1 MLARLTMLPWLI
13 LIVAL
18 APQAN
23 SLSTV
28 LKDAADR
35 FDVVRMHGQPAD
47 ESAEFVN
54 FLVRQEPN
62 LGDDPVFRH
71 AEARYLLLLGDL
83 QHSREV
89 FARIPDDALSDPSD
103 LLARLAD
110 AYGQD
115 PARALSLAGRASSTA
130 DPEGRNLFVD
140 WVHGVLASRL
150 APSRGDHVQ
159 ERAFL
164 EALFTS
170 GDDIQNKTTA
180 ALRMWAEAQTTRDP
194 ARLRQLMSEEFPDPL
209 SYGPRYQLLLYD
221 LVERQSKDPSLLA
234 DAANRRHAL
243 VERLLPLLQRQPA
256 GRGTENKRICYWI
269 AFARNRETQLLRKA
283 HGGGH
288 ELFNLV
294 KDAAICSANTQPPM
308 EGIWTAEMIAMGG
321 RREYLTDEAEFL
333 EAEDRA
339 DLGIELRVEA
349 ATVDPAAIESLAL
362 HYANLHP
369 QEPFDAFWSERRF
382 RYAPD
387 LPEQGD
393 QQSGGSGRWRIV
405 KVWRFSCRTCV
416 DEVEEM
422 RAMARRFPKAL
433 ALFDPVDPPAA
444 VDAYMAIRA
453 GNFPI
458 VHLSEASTL
467 DVGGSAPMTL
477 VVNPANKYIVLD
489 ETRWVVDSAY
499 WLVHGR

>member
-194 ARLRQLMSEEFPDPL
+194 ARLRQLMSEEFPTRSAMGLVISFFSTIWSSVSQRIQVCLPTPPIGGMHWSSACCHSCNGSQPVAALRTRGFVTGSL
-209 SYGPRYQLLLYD
+209 SPGIG
-221 LVERQSKDPSLLA
+221 
-234 DAANRRHAL
+234 RRS
-243 VERLLPLLQRQPA
+243 
-256 GRGTENKRICYWI
+256 
-269 AFARNRETQLLRKA
+269 
-283 HGGGH
+283 
-288 ELFNLV
+288 
-294 KDAAICSANTQPPM
+294 CSARHT
-308 EGIWTAEMIAMGG
+308 
-321 RREYLTDEAEFL
+321 
-333 EAEDRA
+333 
-339 DLGIELRVEA
+339 EA
-349 ATVDPAAIESLAL
+349 AT
-362 HYANLHP
+362 N
-369 QEPFDAFWSERRF
+369 
-382 RYAPD
+382 
-387 LPEQGD
+387 
-393 QQSGGSGRWRIV
+393 
-405 KVWRFSCRTCV
+405 C
-416 DEVEEM
+416 
-422 RAMARRFPKAL
+422 
-433 ALFDPVDPPAA
+433 
-444 VDAYMAIRA
+444 
-453 GNFPI
+453 
-458 VHLSEASTL
+458 ST
-467 DVGGSAPMTL
+467 
-477 VVNPANKYIVLD
+477 
-489 ETRWVVDSAY
+489 W
-499 WLVHGR
+499 